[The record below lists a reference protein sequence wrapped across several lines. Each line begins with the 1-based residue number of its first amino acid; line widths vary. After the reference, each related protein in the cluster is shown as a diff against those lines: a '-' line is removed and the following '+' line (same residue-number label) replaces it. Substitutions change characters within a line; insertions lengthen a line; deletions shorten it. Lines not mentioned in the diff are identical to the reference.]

1 MCSWPLT
8 EVLRMRYDGQPLMR
22 GYVVEKIERPAMP
35 KIENT
40 TQSIPGKNGVL
51 FRRQNRMER
60 VLKVTIRQ
68 IAEANTPFFLAR
80 ERLRD
85 SLFAFRAYVEKD
97 TPKRLELSDQPLTY
111 DMAILDDL
119 DQDIEATTL
128 LLECSFLL
136 PDGFSRDR
144 SMTTLG
150 LKDGENHIFYDGTEP
165 TPIQVRGNISS
176 ESVVLFNQTAAEK
189 MTILHATNG
198 IAARIDTEQETY
210 RENDVLCMPKIPP
223 ASDFPWLYPGNNT
236 LFLSGLTG
244 ASISYEGRRL

>member
-22 GYVVEKIERPAMP
+22 GYVVEQIERPAMP

-51 FRRQNRMER
+51 FRRQNRAER
-60 VLKVTIRQ
+60 ILKVTIRQ

-111 DMAILDDL
+111 DMAILDAM
-119 DQDIEATTL
+119 DQDLKTTTL
-128 LLECSFLL
+128 RLVCSFLL

-144 SMTTLG
+144 SMTTMD

-165 TPIQVRGNISS
+165 APIQVHGRVSS
-176 ESVVLFNQTAAEK
+176 SSVVLFNQTAAEK
-189 MTILHATNG
+189 MTILQATSG
-198 IAARIDTEQETY
+198 IEARIDTEQETY
-210 RENDVLCMPKIPP
+210 RENNVLCMPKIPP
-223 ASDFPWLYPGNNT
+223 AADFPWLYPGNNT
-236 LFLSGLTG
+236 IFVSGLTG
-244 ASISYEGRRL
+244 ASLSYEGRRL

>member
-1 MCSWPLT
+1 MSNRPLT

-22 GYVVEKIERPAMP
+22 GYVVENIERPAMP

-40 TQSIPGKNGVL
+40 AESIPGKNGVL
-51 FRRQNRMER
+51 FRRQNRAER
-60 VLKVTIRQ
+60 TLKVTIRQ

-85 SLFAFRAYVEKD
+85 SLFAFRAYVKKD

-119 DQDIEATTL
+119 DQELEATTL
-128 LLECSFLL
+128 RLECSFLL

-144 SMTTLG
+144 SITTLD
-150 LKDGENHIFYDGTEP
+150 LKGGENHIFYDGTEP
-165 TPIQVRGNISS
+165 TPINMQGKVSS
-176 ESVVLFNQTAAEK
+176 ESVVLFNQTHAEK
-189 MTILHATNG
+189 MTILQATKDTTVL
-198 IAARIDTEQETY
+198 IDTEQETY

-223 ASDFPWLYPGNNT
+223 ASDFPWLYPGSNT
-236 LFLSGLTG
+236 LFVSGLTG
-244 ASISYEGRRL
+244 ATLSYEGRHL

>member
-35 KIENT
+35 KIGNS
-40 TQSIPGKNGVL
+40 TQSIPGRNGVL
-51 FRRQNRMER
+51 FRRQNRAER
-60 VLKVTIRQ
+60 ILKVTIRK
-68 IAEANTPFFLAR
+68 IDEAGQSFFVAR

-85 SLFAFRAYVEKD
+85 SLFAFRAYVKKD

-144 SMTTLG
+144 SMTTMD

-176 ESVVLFNQTAAEK
+176 GSVVLFNQTSAEK
-189 MTILHATNG
+189 MTILQSTTG
-198 IAARIDTEQETY
+198 ITALIDTEQETY
-210 RENDVLCMPKIPP
+210 KENNVLCMPKIPP
-223 ASDFPWLYPGNNT
+223 ASDFPWLYPGSNT
-236 LFLSGLTG
+236 IFVSGLTG
-244 ASISYEGRRL
+244 ASLSYEGRRL

>member
-51 FRRQNRMER
+51 FRRQNRAER

-85 SLFAFRAYVEKD
+85 SLFAFRVYVEKD

-111 DMAILDDL
+111 DMAILDSM
-119 DQDIEATTL
+119 DQDLKTTAL
-128 LLECSFLL
+128 RLVCSFLL

-144 SMTTLG
+144 SMTTLD
-150 LKDGENHIFYDGTEP
+150 LRDGENHIFYDGTEP
-165 TPIQVRGNISS
+165 TPIQVRGSVSS
-176 ESVVLFNQTAAEK
+176 GSVVLFNQTSAEK
-189 MTILHATNG
+189 MTILQSTTG
-198 IAARIDTEQETY
+198 ITALIDTEQETY
-210 RENDVLCMPKIPP
+210 KENNVLCMPKIPP
-223 ASDFPWLYPGNNT
+223 ASDFPWLYPGSNT
-236 LFLSGLTG
+236 IFVSGLTG
-244 ASISYEGRRL
+244 ASLSYEGRRL

>member
-1 MCSWPLT
+1 MSNRPLT
-8 EVLRMRYDGQPLMR
+8 EILTMRYDGQPLMR
-22 GYVVEKIERPAMP
+22 GYVVEKIDRPAVP

-51 FRRQNRMER
+51 FRRQNRAER
-60 VLKVTIRQ
+60 VLKVTIRKIDETGQ
-68 IAEANTPFFLAR
+68 PFFVAR

-85 SLFAFRAYVEKD
+85 SLFAFRAYVKKD

-119 DQDIEATTL
+119 DQELEATTL
-128 LLECSFLL
+128 RLVCSFLL

-144 SMTTLG
+144 SVTTLD
-150 LKDGENHIFYDGTEP
+150 LKDGENHIFYEGTEP
-165 TPIQVRGNISS
+165 TPIQVLGSVSS
-176 ESVVLFNQTAAEK
+176 GSVTLFNQTSAEK
-189 MTILHATNG
+189 MTILQSTKDTTV
-198 IAARIDTEQETY
+198 RIDTEQETY
-210 RENDVLCMPKIPP
+210 RENGVLCMTKIPP
-223 ASDFPWLYPGNNT
+223 ASDFPCLYPGHNT

>member
-1 MCSWPLT
+1 MCSLPLT

-22 GYVVEKIERPAMP
+22 GYVVEKIYRPAMP

-51 FRRQNRMER
+51 FRRQNRAER
-60 VLKVTIRQ
+60 ILKVAIRKIDETGQ
-68 IAEANTPFFLAR
+68 SFFLAR

-119 DQDIEATTL
+119 DQELQEKTL
-128 LLECSFLL
+128 YLVCSFLL

-144 SMTTLG
+144 NTTTVS
-150 LKDGENHIFYDGTEP
+150 LKDGENNIFYDGTEP
-165 TPIQVRGNISS
+165 TPINVKGKVSG
-176 ESVVLFNQTAAEK
+176 ESVVLFNQTYAEK
-189 MTILHATNG
+189 TTVLRATKDTTVV
-198 IAARIDTEQETY
+198 IDTEQETY
-210 RENDVLCMPKIPP
+210 RENGVLCMPKIPP

-236 LFLSGLTG
+236 IFVSGLMG
-244 ASISYEGRRL
+244 ATLSYEGRRL